1 MTKEEYKAKKDLLN
15 QMIKDAKIDMN
26 NLNKTPQSLLL
37 KAFYKTMIKELQ
49 TWKDI
54 IKEEYAE

>member
-1 MTKEEYKAKKDLLN
+1 MNKEEYKAKKELLN
-15 QMIKDAKIDMN
+15 QMIKDAKIDIK
-26 NLNKTPQSLLL
+26 NLDKTPQTLLL

-54 IKEEYAE
+54 IKEEYED

>member
-1 MTKEEYKAKKDLLN
+1 MTPEEYKAKKDLLDR
-15 QMIKDAKIDMN
+15 MIKDAKLDIN
-26 NLNKTPQSLLL
+26 NLNKTPKSLLV
-37 KAFYKTMIKELQ
+37 KAFYKTMIKELK

>member
-1 MTKEEYKAKKDLLN
+1 MTPEEYKAKKDLLD
-15 QMIKDAKIDMN
+15 QMIKDARLDIK

-37 KAFYKTMIKELQ
+37 KAFYNTMIKELQ

>member
-1 MTKEEYKAKKDLLN
+1 MTPEEYKAKKDLLD
-15 QMIKDAKIDMN
+15 QMIKDARLDIK
-26 NLNKTPQSLLL
+26 NLNKTPQSLLV
-37 KAFYKTMIKELQ
+37 KAFYKTMIKELK

>member
-1 MTKEEYKAKKDLLN
+1 MTPEEYKAKKDLLD
-15 QMIKDAKIDMN
+15 QMIKDARLDIK

-37 KAFYKTMIKELQ
+37 KAFYNTMIKELK